1 MMDEFQKE
9 QHENAFNEWWYALPD
24 EAPSDPRELARL
36 AFFTGAAYATR
47 DDDGPTAEDLS

>member
-1 MMDEFQKE
+1 MDEFQKE